1 MSVSPPSSFG
11 SPAASASD
19 AEFEQLFRGA
29 ATAKGATISAALS
42 DIARLLTDAHAD
54 DKPLG
59 AKGNADDGI
68 SNGHGAPSLA
78 LPAVAL
84 SPDEMLSAIVRL
96 GAKMQQERLETLKD
110 NVLVNKSK
118 MDKNLES
125 TLLNSQALRA
135 KLAEAD
141 KSEKLGKIFGWVGKV
156 MAVVVSAAIV
166 AVTAVAAIASGGA
179 AIPLLALSVMA
190 LVGATMSLA
199 DQTSKELG
207 GPEISLSNLV
217 SSASVKVLE
226 AFDVDHDEAQKIA
239 KVLVGVVAI
248 ALPVLLLIEPQMVG
262 TMATGI
268 CELAGASPE
277 TAAIVGAVVGMAAA
291 LTVGI
296 VVVVGS
302 GGVGAVPSAMAITNG
317 IVRSGGH
324 LVQGGT
330 MVATGTMS
338 ISNAVTTAQ
347 AGEIEAATVELKAS
361 KLATQKY
368 MEQDQD
374 TMRNILEQIQ
384 NSMQAASQ
392 IIRDM
397 FVSQSQ
403 ISTNIGR
410 RAPV

>member
-1 MSVSPPSSFG
+1 MSVSPSSPLG
-11 SPAASASD
+11 STTASAPD
-19 AEFEQLFRGA
+19 TEFDRLFRGA
-29 ATAKGATISAALS
+29 ADTKGTPISSALN
-42 DIARLLTDAHAD
+42 DIARLLTDANLT
-54 DKPLG
+54 DKTLG
-59 AKGNADDGI
+59 GKGQADDGI

-78 LPAVAL
+78 SPAIAL
-84 SPDEMLSAIVRL
+84 SQDEMLSAIVML

-118 MDKNLES
+118 VDKNLES
-125 TLLNSQALRA
+125 TQLKSQALRA

-141 KSEKLGKIFGWVGKV
+141 KSERLGKIFGWVGKV
-156 MAVVVSAAIV
+156 MAVVVSVAIV

-190 LVGATMSLA
+190 LIGATMSLA
-199 DQTSKELG
+199 DQVSKELG

-217 SSASVKVLE
+217 GSGSVKLLE
-226 AFDVDHDEAQKIA
+226 AFGVDHDEAQKIG
-239 KVLVGVVAI
+239 KVLVGVAAI

-277 TAAIVGAVVGMAAA
+277 TAAIVGAVVGMVAAF
-291 LTVGI
+291 TVGI
-296 VVVVGS
+296 VVVLGS

-317 IVRSGGH
+317 IVRSGGQ

-330 MVATGTMS
+330 MVATGTMN
-338 ISNAVTTAQ
+338 ISTALTTAE

-361 KLATQKY
+361 KLVTQKC

-384 NSMQAASQ
+384 NSMQTASQ
-392 IIRDM
+392 IIRDLYA
-397 FVSQSQ
+397 SLSQ
-403 ISTNIGR
+403 ISSNIGR
-410 RAPV
+410 RTSV